1 MRAQSSTDDVDD
13 WISMIFLCLLRF
25 LSHNHMIIMICYIS
39 YAAYIMVE
47 IRKLWR
53 KFQDTNLN
61 IQRTRKH
68 KRKWSSL
75 FSIILGLI
83 NGSSGIS
90 TNGSPK
96 IEISHATKFQNGK
109 TSIVGCDLKIHFH
122 REWWESWIWKRPSA
136 FLYCA
141 MHHRKVT
148 WILINTIEFSRF
160 QFWRL
165 TNDLY

>member
-1 MRAQSSTDDVDD
+1 MLHLICCINYTWNSKIMLALVVA
-13 WISMIFLCLLRF
+13 C
-25 LSHNHMIIMICYIS
+25 SHDLPKIPLH
-39 YAAYIMVE
+39 
-47 IRKLWR
+47 
-53 KFQDTNLN
+53 FQHSNVN

-68 KRKWSSL
+68 KRKWPSL
-75 FSIILGLI
+75 FSMILGLI
-83 NGSSGIS
+83 NGSSGLS

-109 TSIVGCDLKIHFH
+109 SSIVGCDLKIHFH

>member
-1 MRAQSSTDDVDD
+1 
-13 WISMIFLCLLRF
+13 
-25 LSHNHMIIMICYIS
+25 MICYIS

-83 NGSSGIS
+83 NGSSGLS